1 MNLEVDR
8 PLSTWKNKV
17 VLVTG
22 GSSGFGWHLARAW
35 GAAGSKPILVA
46 RDVTRL
52 SDAATRLRKSNVA
65 ADTFAADVT
74 SEKQIAQLIAH
85 VRDNHGRLDVLINAA
100 GKSSRGRAT
109 ETTPA
114 QFQELWD
121 LNFLATVRCVQAS
134 LPLLRAT
141 HGSIVNIGSLASKTA
156 GQFLGAYPASKF
168 PVAAYSQQLRM
179 ELQSQSVHVLL
190 VCPGPIRRDDAGR
203 RYADESKNLP
213 QSAQRPGGGAKIEA
227 IDPARLAA
235 QVLKACERRQPELVV
250 PGKARWLFAISQL
263 WPKLG
268 DRILQRKTS

>member
-1 MNLEVDR
+1 M
-8 PLSTWKNKV
+8 STWKNKV

-22 GSSGFGWHLARAW
+22 GSSGIGWQLARAW

-46 RDVTRL
+46 RDTARL
-52 SDAATRLRKSNVA
+52 SDAATRLRHMDVA
-65 ADTFAADVT
+65 ADTFVADVT
-74 SEKQIAQLIAH
+74 NEDQVAQLLAH
-85 VRDNHGRLDVLINAA
+85 VHDKHGRLDVLVNAA

-121 LNFLATVRCVQAS
+121 LNFLATVHCVQAS
-134 LPLLRAT
+134 LPLIIES

-179 ELQSQSVHVLL
+179 ELHAEGVHVLL
-190 VCPGPIRRDDAGR
+190 VCPGPIRRDDAGH
-203 RYADESKNLP
+203 RYASEGKNVP
-213 QSAQRPGGGAKIEA
+213 EFAQRPGGGAKIDA
-227 IDPARLAA
+227 IDPAKLAA
-235 QVLKACERRQPELVV
+235 LVLKACERHQPELVV

-263 WPKLG
+263 WPTLG
-268 DRILQRKTS
+268 DKILRRKTS